1 MFGQDATTS
10 PATVVAPAAAPAVS
24 SGELATSMMLRAAVG
39 ALAGAAGAPR
49 GREGVWGVA
58 GFFLGAT
65 LGQVG
70 IVAVLGAALW
80 KKAE

>member
-1 MFGQDATTS
+1 MFGQDPTVS
-10 PATVVAPAAAPAVS
+10 PAVVPAATAAPVS
-24 SGELATSMMLRAAVG
+24 SSELATTMVLRAAVG

-70 IVAVLGAALW
+70 IVAILGAALW